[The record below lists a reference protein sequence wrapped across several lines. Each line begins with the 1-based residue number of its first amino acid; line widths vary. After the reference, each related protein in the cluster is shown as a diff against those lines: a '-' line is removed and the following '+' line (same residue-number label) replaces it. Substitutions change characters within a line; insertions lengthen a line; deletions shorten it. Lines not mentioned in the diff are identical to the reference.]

1 MKRDVISFLWRLAIY
16 FFIVHGNMIKGFYMM
31 DKKNPYTSVKK
42 GVMIALGPSWLEIVP
57 WPFNGERNKLL
68 SHLNVKTNW
77 NWILKLYVLVL
88 FAKKEEKNE
97 PLLIMSLKIYKDL
110 IDVILDKIPPGLPPM
125 KDIQYCIDLVLEVV
139 LHNYRM
145 SP

>member
-1 MKRDVISFLWRLAIY
+1 MKI
-16 FFIVHGNMIKGFYMM
+16 
-31 DKKNPYTSVKK
+31 
-42 GVMIALGPSWLEIVP
+42 
-57 WPFNGERNKLL
+57 
-68 SHLNVKTNW
+68 NW

-88 FAKKEEKNE
+88 FAIKEEKNE
-97 PLLIMSLKIYKDL
+97 PLLIIGLKIYKDL